1 MIIPHPFP
9 LPPNAIQS
17 DGGRNLIGRRTQS
30 DRTADAIRSG
40 GVRSTMTFRVLL
52 WRESAVAT
60 LTCRTRIRAMH
71 LHKTTDANEKKQIL
85 IDTYQQNMG
94 IYNKI
99 VILFAQTT
107 NYSYLC
113 IVKRLIDCLG

>member
-9 LPPNAIQS
+9 LPPDAIRL
-17 DGGRNLIGRRTQS
+17 DGERNPIGRRTQS

-60 LTCRTRIRAMH
+60 LTCLTRIRAMH
-71 LHKTTDANEKKQIL
+71 QHKTTDANEKKRIL
-85 IDTYQQNMG
+85 IDTHQQNTG